1 MFVDWC
7 DRHGIA
13 RLYIQPGKPVQNA
26 FIERFN
32 RTFREEVLDAFLWVC
47 TQEVQQQSDA
57 WLITYNE
64 HRPHDALG
72 RVPPLT
78 YLARVTPRS
87 ESNYE
92 WST

>member
-1 MFVDWC
+1 MTVDT
-7 DRHGIA
+7 
-13 RLYIQPGKPVQNA
+13 VQNA
-26 FIERFN
+26 FIEGFN
-32 RTFREEVLDAFLWVC
+32 RTFREEVLDAYLLVS
-47 TQEVQQQSDA
+47 TPEVQELSDA

-64 HRPHDALG
+64 HRPHDALT

-78 YLARVTPRS
+78 YLQRVTPRS

>member
-1 MFVDWC
+1 M
-7 DRHGIA
+7 IA

-32 RTFREEVLDAFLWVC
+32 RTFREEVLDAVLWVC
-47 TQEVQQQSDA
+47 TQEVQQQSDV

-72 RVPPLT
+72 WIPPLT